1 MSKQEALE
9 LIHELPDNVST
20 DDIIYELY
28 VKEKILSSMKKIE
41 DGKSIPHDEA
51 KEKMAK
57 WL

>member
-1 MSKQEALE
+1 
-9 LIHELPDNVST
+9 
-20 DDIIYELY
+20 LY